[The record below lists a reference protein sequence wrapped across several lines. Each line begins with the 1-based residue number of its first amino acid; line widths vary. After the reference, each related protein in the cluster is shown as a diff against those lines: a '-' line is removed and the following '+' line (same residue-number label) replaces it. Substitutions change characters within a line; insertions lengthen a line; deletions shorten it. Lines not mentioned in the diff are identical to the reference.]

1 MSIIGP
7 KFRRR
12 ARAPR
17 DSSPTDRWRKA
28 GEPGRAGMTLLEL
41 MLVMGMGTL
50 VLAALLLTTLFVSR
64 AMLAISNYDELNAM
78 SRNALDWMTRD
89 IRNTATLTSYA
100 TNRLVF
106 TNRLTGDQFS
116 YTWDGSND
124 LTRVYTYSDG
134 SVTVTPLL
142 KDCDTLDFRI
152 YSRVPS
158 NNFSFYP
165 TANVKEAK
173 LIDVTWRCSRKI
185 YGKKINT
192 ESVQTAKI
200 VIRN

>member
-1 MSIIGP
+1 
-7 KFRRR
+7 
-12 ARAPR
+12 
-17 DSSPTDRWRKA
+17 
-28 GEPGRAGMTLLEL
+28 MTLLEL
-41 MLVMGMGTL
+41 LLVLGVGTL
-50 VLAALLLTTLFVSR
+50 VLGTMLLTTLFVSR
-64 AMLAISNYDELNAM
+64 SFVAMSNYDDLNAM

-100 TNRLVF
+100 TNRLTF
-106 TNRLTGDQFS
+106 TNTLTGDQFS
-116 YTWDGSND
+116 YTWDGSNA

-134 SVTVTPLL
+134 TVSVTPLL

-165 TANVKEAK
+165 TSDVKEAK
-173 LIDVTWRCSRKI
+173 LVDVTWRCSREI